1 MSPGRMKGLE
11 RVKDQLTRC
20 NACTE
25 CYGRGPLVPY
35 VDSTDSVPRWI
46 CPILDQFK
54 FISYSARS
62 QQALARKVAYGH
74 TRPDESFKKV
84 FYSCTTCGICDT
96 ICPRPLLDTVRA
108 MREQIQMEFPGLYPQ
123 AMSERGKNI
132 KGRHNFFG
140 ADEKARNRWS
150 RGMELEAKA
159 DILYFAGCYASY
171 RQPKTAQAVIRLLRA
186 AGLKIAILG
195 GEEWCCGQPAG
206 LAGDWTLEE
215 EMARHNVEC
224 IKKSGAKRVIFSCP
238 ECYRAFTVDYPHI
251 VGTLPFV
258 TSHVVEVYEELIR
271 ERKLQMKREVRVS
284 VTYHDPCFLVRQ
296 HLGRHRDVYK
306 QPRFVIQS
314 VPGISFCE
322 MDLHGR
328 FAYCCGSG
336 GGVTGDVY
344 PKEAGWFAE
353 VRARQAAEKAGIVV
367 TACPRCEESLM
378 HGVRESGVSLEAR
391 DISHLLAEAAGL
403 SPEDQES

>member
-1 MSPGRMKGLE
+1 MSPGRVKGLE

-25 CYGRGPLVPY
+25 CYGRGPLIPY
-35 VDSTDSVPRWI
+35 ADSVDSVPRWI

-54 FISYSARS
+54 FIAYSARG

-74 TRPDESFKKV
+74 MRPDESLKKV

-96 ICPRPLLDTVRA
+96 ICPRPVLDTVRA
-108 MREQIQMEFPGLYPQ
+108 MREQIQMQFPGLYPE
-123 AMSERGKNI
+123 AMSERCKKI
-132 KGRHNFFG
+132 ESKHNFFG
-140 ADEKARNRWS
+140 ADEEARNRWS
-150 RGMELEAKA
+150 LGMELEAKA

-171 RQPKTAQAVIRLLRA
+171 RQPKTAQAVIKLLRA

-195 GEEWCCGQPAG
+195 GEEWCCGHPAG
-206 LAGDWTLEE
+206 LGGDWRLEE
-215 EMARHNVEC
+215 EMAQHNVER
-224 IKKSGAKRVIFSCP
+224 IKKSGAKRVIFSCA
-238 ECYRAFTVDYPHI
+238 ECYRAFTVDYPQI
-251 VGTLPFV
+251 VGMLPFG

-271 ERKLQMKREVRVS
+271 EKKLRLQREVRVS

-314 VPGISFCE
+314 VPGISFHE
-322 MDLHGR
+322 MDLQGR

-336 GGVTGDVY
+336 GGVTGEVY
-344 PKEAGWFAE
+344 PKEARWFAK
-353 VRARQAAEKAGIVV
+353 VRARQASERAGLVV
-367 TACPRCEESLM
+367 TACPRCEESLR
-378 HGVRESGVSLEAR
+378 HGVRESSVSLKVR
-391 DISHLLAEAAGL
+391 DISLLLAEAMGL
-403 SPEDQES
+403 SSEDRES